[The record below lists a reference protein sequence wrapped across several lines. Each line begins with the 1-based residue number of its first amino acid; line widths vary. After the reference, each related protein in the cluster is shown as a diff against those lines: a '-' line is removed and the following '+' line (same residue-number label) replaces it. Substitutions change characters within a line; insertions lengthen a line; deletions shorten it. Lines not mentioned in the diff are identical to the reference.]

1 MSDQPPDQP
10 MEDAP
15 PADAPPP
22 PSPADVILQRAQRNS
37 RGVDREAEA
46 AEQRWASL
54 GGGSA
59 LGDGTNEAAAP
70 APAAPQLETLDVRV
84 TFFADG
90 FTVEEQKPKE
100 TKPEPPKPRRGGT
113 ATLQDFA
120 APPRPPTLPTDFPE
134 LRPFDSDES
143 REFLDHLARDEVP
156 PSLRRPNRRVR
167 FGVADARPMP
177 CPWGP
182 RRRRARPCSARWAG
196 GAAAPAPEKF
206 TGRARRSAALL
217 QRRPS
222 RMLRSP
228 TRPSSTPPNRWP
240 SSACASGKALAV
252 ELNQEH
258 TVGHLRAFVAAQGAG
273 GAPYD
278 LLAGFPPK
286 PQWTRRSRSATPG
299 WVVVPCPR
307 SSGPRFRFLAPPL
320 LVVFASSRSSSSLDA
335 SPGVASSRPRRR
347 HRLDGF
353 AGTESAPRACAGALN
368 PRDWMVRHRARA
380 ARSVPRPRASS
391 RPRGD
396 RRAWHRVLV
405 ERLRVIHLSLKR
417 ETMISPRTRRAT
429 GSVLRSNVLASSK
442 RFSSPRDVA

>member
-1 MSDQPPDQP
+1 MSDQPAEP
-10 MEDAP
+10 MEDAA
-15 PADAPPP
+15 PADAPAP

-90 FTVEEQKPKE
+90 FTVEEQTPKE

-134 LRPFDSDES
+134 LRPFDSEES

-182 RRRRARPCSARWAG
+182 QAPSREALQRAMGRQRQAPVKEKFVGAG
-196 GAAAPAPEKF
+196 QALGGSAAPAVADSPLPEAPVVDSSKPVAKF
-206 TGRARRSAALL
+206 R
-217 QRRPS
+217 
-222 RMLRSP
+222 LRL
-228 TRPSSTPPNRWP
+228 
-240 SSACASGKALAV
+240 ASGKALAV
-252 ELNQEH
+252 ELNEEH
-258 TVGHLRAFVAAQGAG
+258 TVGHLRAFIGAQGAG
-273 GAPYD
+273 DAPYD

-286 PQWTRRSRSATPG
+286 PLTDAAQTVGAAG
-299 WVVVPCPR
+299 
-307 SSGPRFRFLAPPL
+307 LAGGAVSQKL
-320 LVVFASSRSSSSLDA
+320 
-335 SPGVASSRPRRR
+335 
-347 HRLDGF
+347 
-353 AGTESAPRACAGALN
+353 RA
-368 PRDWMVRHRARA
+368 
-380 ARSVPRPRASS
+380 
-391 RPRGD
+391 
-396 RRAWHRVLV
+396 
-405 ERLRVIHLSLKR
+405 
-417 ETMISPRTRRAT
+417 
-429 GSVLRSNVLASSK
+429 
-442 RFSSPRDVA
+442 

>member
-1 MSDQPPDQP
+1 MSDQPSDQPDQP
-10 MEDAP
+10 MEDA
-15 PADAPPP
+15 APPP

-59 LGDGTNEAAAP
+59 LGDGTTEAAAP

-134 LRPFDSDES
+134 LRPFDTEES

-182 RRRRARPCSARWAG
+182 QAPSREALQRAMGRQRR
-196 GAAAPAPEKF
+196 AAPAPEKF
-206 TGRARRSAALL
+206 TGSGQTLGGSAAPAVAEDAPLPEAPVVDASKPVAKF
-217 QRRPS
+217 R
-222 RMLRSP
+222 LRLA
-228 TRPSSTPPNRWP
+228 T
-240 SSACASGKALAV
+240 GKALAV
-252 ELNQEH
+252 ELNQDH
-258 TVGHLRAFVAAQGAG
+258 TVGHLRAFIGAQGAG

-286 PQWTRRSRSATPG
+286 P
-299 WVVVPCPR
+299 
-307 SSGPRFRFLAPPL
+307 L
-320 LVVFASSRSSSSLDA
+320 LDA
-335 SPGVASSRPRRR
+335 AQSVGA
-347 HRLDGF
+347 
-353 AGTESAPRACAGALN
+353 AGLAGGAVSQKLRA
-368 PRDWMVRHRARA
+368 
-380 ARSVPRPRASS
+380 
-391 RPRGD
+391 
-396 RRAWHRVLV
+396 
-405 ERLRVIHLSLKR
+405 
-417 ETMISPRTRRAT
+417 
-429 GSVLRSNVLASSK
+429 
-442 RFSSPRDVA
+442 

>member
-1 MSDQPPDQP
+1 

-15 PADAPPP
+15 PADAPAP

-59 LGDGTNEAAAP
+59 LGDGTTEPAA

-100 TKPEPPKPRRGGT
+100 TKPEPPRPRRGGT

-182 RRRRARPCSARWAG
+182 QAPSREALQRAMGRQR

-206 TGRARRSAALL
+206 TGAGQALGGATPTPAVEDAPL
-217 QRRPS
+217 PEAPVVDSSKPVAKFR
-222 RMLRSP
+222 LRL
-228 TRPSSTPPNRWP
+228 
-240 SSACASGKALAV
+240 ASGKALAV
-252 ELNQEH
+252 ELNEEP

-273 GAPYD
+273 EKPYD

-286 PQWTRRSRSATPG
+286 PLTDAAQTVGAAG
-299 WVVVPCPR
+299 
-307 SSGPRFRFLAPPL
+307 LAGGAVSQKL
-320 LVVFASSRSSSSLDA
+320 
-335 SPGVASSRPRRR
+335 
-347 HRLDGF
+347 
-353 AGTESAPRACAGALN
+353 RA
-368 PRDWMVRHRARA
+368 
-380 ARSVPRPRASS
+380 
-391 RPRGD
+391 
-396 RRAWHRVLV
+396 
-405 ERLRVIHLSLKR
+405 
-417 ETMISPRTRRAT
+417 
-429 GSVLRSNVLASSK
+429 
-442 RFSSPRDVA
+442 

>member
-1 MSDQPPDQP
+1 MSDQPSDQPDQP
-10 MEDAP
+10 MEDA
-15 PADAPPP
+15 APPP

-59 LGDGTNEAAAP
+59 LGDGTTEAAAP

-90 FTVEEQKPKE
+90 FTVEEQTPKE

-134 LRPFDSDES
+134 LRPFDTEES

-182 RRRRARPCSARWAG
+182 QAPSREALQRAMGRQRQ
-196 GAAAPAPEKF
+196 APVKEKF
-206 TGRARRSAALL
+206 VGEGQALGGSSVPAVEDTAPL
-217 QRRPS
+217 PDAPVVDASKPVAKFR
-222 RMLRSP
+222 LRL
-228 TRPSSTPPNRWP
+228 
-240 SSACASGKALAV
+240 ASGKALAV
-252 ELNQEH
+252 ELNQDH

-273 GAPYD
+273 DKPYD

-286 PQWTRRSRSATPG
+286 P
-299 WVVVPCPR
+299 
-307 SSGPRFRFLAPPL
+307 L
-320 LVVFASSRSSSSLDA
+320 LDA
-335 SPGVASSRPRRR
+335 AQTVGA
-347 HRLDGF
+347 
-353 AGTESAPRACAGALN
+353 AGLGGGAVSQKLRA
-368 PRDWMVRHRARA
+368 
-380 ARSVPRPRASS
+380 
-391 RPRGD
+391 
-396 RRAWHRVLV
+396 
-405 ERLRVIHLSLKR
+405 
-417 ETMISPRTRRAT
+417 
-429 GSVLRSNVLASSK
+429 
-442 RFSSPRDVA
+442 

>member
-1 MSDQPPDQP
+1 

-15 PADAPPP
+15 PADAPAP

-59 LGDGTNEAAAP
+59 LGDGTTEPAA

-100 TKPEPPKPRRGGT
+100 TKPEPPRPRRGGT

-182 RRRRARPCSARWAG
+182 QAPSREALQRAMGRQR

-206 TGRARRSAALL
+206 TGAGQALGGATPTPAVEDAPL
-217 QRRPS
+217 PEAPVVDSSKPVAKFR
-222 RMLRSP
+222 LRL
-228 TRPSSTPPNRWP
+228 
-240 SSACASGKALAV
+240 ASGKALAV
-252 ELNQEH
+252 ELNEEH

-273 GAPYD
+273 EKPYD

-286 PQWTRRSRSATPG
+286 PLT
-299 WVVVPCPR
+299 
-307 SSGPRFRFLAPPL
+307 
-320 LVVFASSRSSSSLDA
+320 DA
-335 SPGVASSRPRRR
+335 AQTVGA
-347 HRLDGF
+347 
-353 AGTESAPRACAGALN
+353 AGLGGGAVSQKLRA
-368 PRDWMVRHRARA
+368 
-380 ARSVPRPRASS
+380 
-391 RPRGD
+391 
-396 RRAWHRVLV
+396 
-405 ERLRVIHLSLKR
+405 
-417 ETMISPRTRRAT
+417 
-429 GSVLRSNVLASSK
+429 
-442 RFSSPRDVA
+442 

>member
-1 MSDQPPDQP
+1 

-15 PADAPPP
+15 ADAAPADAPAP

-59 LGDGTNEAAAP
+59 LGDGTTEAAAP

-100 TKPEPPKPRRGGT
+100 RKPEPPKPRRGGT

-182 RRRRARPCSARWAG
+182 QAPSREALQRAMGRQRR
-196 GAAAPAPEKF
+196 AAAPVEKF
-206 TGRARRSAALL
+206 VGEGQALGG
-217 QRRPS
+217 
-222 RMLRSP
+222 
-228 TRPSSTPPNRWP
+228 
-240 SSACASGKALAV
+240 SSAPTVAEDAPLPDAPVVDASKPIAKFRLRLASGKALAV
-252 ELNQEH
+252 ELNEEH
-258 TVGHLRAFVAAQGAG
+258 TVGHLRAFIGAQGAG

-286 PQWTRRSRSATPG
+286 P
-299 WVVVPCPR
+299 
-307 SSGPRFRFLAPPL
+307 L
-320 LVVFASSRSSSSLDA
+320 LDA
-335 SPGVASSRPRRR
+335 AQTVGA
-347 HRLDGF
+347 
-353 AGTESAPRACAGALN
+353 AGLGGGAVSQKLRA
-368 PRDWMVRHRARA
+368 
-380 ARSVPRPRASS
+380 
-391 RPRGD
+391 
-396 RRAWHRVLV
+396 
-405 ERLRVIHLSLKR
+405 
-417 ETMISPRTRRAT
+417 
-429 GSVLRSNVLASSK
+429 
-442 RFSSPRDVA
+442 

>member
-1 MSDQPPDQP
+1 

-15 PADAPPP
+15 PADAPAP

-59 LGDGTNEAAAP
+59 LGDGTTEPAA

-100 TKPEPPKPRRGGT
+100 TKPEPPRPRRGGT

-182 RRRRARPCSARWAG
+182 QAPSREALQRAMGRQRR
-196 GAAAPAPEKF
+196 AAAPAPEKF
-206 TGRARRSAALL
+206 TGTGQALGGATPTPAVEDAPL
-217 QRRPS
+217 PEAPVVDSSKPVAKFR
-222 RMLRSP
+222 LRL
-228 TRPSSTPPNRWP
+228 
-240 SSACASGKALAV
+240 ASGKALAV
-252 ELNQEH
+252 ELNEEH

-273 GAPYD
+273 EKPYD

-286 PQWTRRSRSATPG
+286 PLTDAAQTVGAAG
-299 WVVVPCPR
+299 
-307 SSGPRFRFLAPPL
+307 LAGGAVSQKL
-320 LVVFASSRSSSSLDA
+320 
-335 SPGVASSRPRRR
+335 
-347 HRLDGF
+347 
-353 AGTESAPRACAGALN
+353 RA
-368 PRDWMVRHRARA
+368 
-380 ARSVPRPRASS
+380 
-391 RPRGD
+391 
-396 RRAWHRVLV
+396 
-405 ERLRVIHLSLKR
+405 
-417 ETMISPRTRRAT
+417 
-429 GSVLRSNVLASSK
+429 
-442 RFSSPRDVA
+442 

>member
-1 MSDQPPDQP
+1 

-15 PADAPPP
+15 PADAPAP

-59 LGDGTNEAAAP
+59 LGDGTTEPAA

-100 TKPEPPKPRRGGT
+100 TKPEPPRPRRGGT

-182 RRRRARPCSARWAG
+182 QAPSREALQRAMGRQR

-206 TGRARRSAALL
+206 TGAGQALGGATPTPAVEDAPL
-217 QRRPS
+217 PEAPVVDSSKPVAKFR
-222 RMLRSP
+222 LRL
-228 TRPSSTPPNRWP
+228 
-240 SSACASGKALAV
+240 ASGKALAV
-252 ELNQEH
+252 ELNEEH

-273 GAPYD
+273 EKPYD

-286 PQWTRRSRSATPG
+286 PLTDAAQTVGAAG
-299 WVVVPCPR
+299 
-307 SSGPRFRFLAPPL
+307 LAGGAVSQKL
-320 LVVFASSRSSSSLDA
+320 
-335 SPGVASSRPRRR
+335 
-347 HRLDGF
+347 
-353 AGTESAPRACAGALN
+353 RA
-368 PRDWMVRHRARA
+368 
-380 ARSVPRPRASS
+380 
-391 RPRGD
+391 
-396 RRAWHRVLV
+396 
-405 ERLRVIHLSLKR
+405 
-417 ETMISPRTRRAT
+417 
-429 GSVLRSNVLASSK
+429 
-442 RFSSPRDVA
+442 

>member
-15 PADAPPP
+15 ADAAPADAPAP

-59 LGDGTNEAAAP
+59 LGDGTTEAAAP

-90 FTVEEQKPKE
+90 FTVEEQTPKE

-182 RRRRARPCSARWAG
+182 QAPSREALQRAMGRQRRA
-196 GAAAPAPEKF
+196 APVQEKF
-206 TGRARRSAALL
+206 TGSGQTLGG
-217 QRRPS
+217 
-222 RMLRSP
+222 
-228 TRPSSTPPNRWP
+228 SSTPAVEDTAPLPDAPVVDASKPVAKFRLRL
-240 SSACASGKALAV
+240 ASGKALAV
-252 ELNQEH
+252 ELNQDH

-286 PQWTRRSRSATPG
+286 PLTDATQTVG
-299 WVVVPCPR
+299 AA
-307 SSGPRFRFLAPPL
+307 GLAGGAVSQKL
-320 LVVFASSRSSSSLDA
+320 
-335 SPGVASSRPRRR
+335 
-347 HRLDGF
+347 
-353 AGTESAPRACAGALN
+353 RA
-368 PRDWMVRHRARA
+368 
-380 ARSVPRPRASS
+380 
-391 RPRGD
+391 
-396 RRAWHRVLV
+396 
-405 ERLRVIHLSLKR
+405 
-417 ETMISPRTRRAT
+417 
-429 GSVLRSNVLASSK
+429 
-442 RFSSPRDVA
+442 

>member
-10 MEDAP
+10 MEDAA
-15 PADAPPP
+15 PADAPAP

-59 LGDGTNEAAAP
+59 LGDGTTEAAAP

-90 FTVEEQKPKE
+90 FTVEEQTPKE

-134 LRPFDSDES
+134 LRPFDTEES

-182 RRRRARPCSARWAG
+182 QAPSREALQRAMGRQRQ
-196 GAAAPAPEKF
+196 APVKEKF
-206 TGRARRSAALL
+206 VGEGQALGGSSVPAVEDTAPL
-217 QRRPS
+217 PDAPVVDASKPVAKFR
-222 RMLRSP
+222 LRL
-228 TRPSSTPPNRWP
+228 
-240 SSACASGKALAV
+240 ASGKALAV
-252 ELNQEH
+252 ELNQDH

-273 GAPYD
+273 DKPYD

-286 PQWTRRSRSATPG
+286 P
-299 WVVVPCPR
+299 
-307 SSGPRFRFLAPPL
+307 L
-320 LVVFASSRSSSSLDA
+320 LDA
-335 SPGVASSRPRRR
+335 AQTVGA
-347 HRLDGF
+347 
-353 AGTESAPRACAGALN
+353 AGLAGGAVSQKLRA
-368 PRDWMVRHRARA
+368 
-380 ARSVPRPRASS
+380 
-391 RPRGD
+391 
-396 RRAWHRVLV
+396 
-405 ERLRVIHLSLKR
+405 
-417 ETMISPRTRRAT
+417 
-429 GSVLRSNVLASSK
+429 
-442 RFSSPRDVA
+442 

>member
-59 LGDGTNEAAAP
+59 LGDGTTEAAAP

-100 TKPEPPKPRRGGT
+100 TKPEPPRPRRGGT

-182 RRRRARPCSARWAG
+182 Q
-196 GAAAPAPEKF
+196 APSREA
-206 TGRARRSAALL
+206 L
-217 QRRPS
+217 QR
-222 RMLRSP
+222 
-228 TRPSSTPPNRWP
+228 
-240 SSACASGKALAV
+240 ALVART
-252 ELNQEH
+252 LC
-258 TVGHLRAFVAAQGAG
+258 RADKCG
-273 GAPYD
+273 
-278 LLAGFPPK
+278 
-286 PQWTRRSRSATPG
+286 
-299 WVVVPCPR
+299 
-307 SSGPRFRFLAPPL
+307 
-320 LVVFASSRSSSSLDA
+320 
-335 SPGVASSRPRRR
+335 
-347 HRLDGF
+347 
-353 AGTESAPRACAGALN
+353 
-368 PRDWMVRHRARA
+368 
-380 ARSVPRPRASS
+380 
-391 RPRGD
+391 
-396 RRAWHRVLV
+396 
-405 ERLRVIHLSLKR
+405 
-417 ETMISPRTRRAT
+417 
-429 GSVLRSNVLASSK
+429 
-442 RFSSPRDVA
+442 

>member
-1 MSDQPPDQP
+1 MSDQPSDQPDQP
-10 MEDAP
+10 MEDA
-15 PADAPPP
+15 APPP

-59 LGDGTNEAAAP
+59 LGDGTTEAAAP

-90 FTVEEQKPKE
+90 FTVEEQTPKE

-134 LRPFDSDES
+134 LRPFDTEES

-182 RRRRARPCSARWAG
+182 QAPSREALQRAMGRQRQ
-196 GAAAPAPEKF
+196 APVKEKF
-206 TGRARRSAALL
+206 VGEGQALGGSSVPAVEDTAPL
-217 QRRPS
+217 PDAPVVDASKPVAKFR
-222 RMLRSP
+222 LRL
-228 TRPSSTPPNRWP
+228 
-240 SSACASGKALAV
+240 ASGKALAV
-252 ELNQEH
+252 ELNQDH

-286 PQWTRRSRSATPG
+286 P
-299 WVVVPCPR
+299 
-307 SSGPRFRFLAPPL
+307 L
-320 LVVFASSRSSSSLDA
+320 LDA
-335 SPGVASSRPRRR
+335 AQTVGA
-347 HRLDGF
+347 
-353 AGTESAPRACAGALN
+353 AGLAGGAVSQKLRA
-368 PRDWMVRHRARA
+368 
-380 ARSVPRPRASS
+380 
-391 RPRGD
+391 
-396 RRAWHRVLV
+396 
-405 ERLRVIHLSLKR
+405 
-417 ETMISPRTRRAT
+417 
-429 GSVLRSNVLASSK
+429 
-442 RFSSPRDVA
+442 

>member
-1 MSDQPPDQP
+1 

-15 PADAPPP
+15 ADAAPPP

-59 LGDGTNEAAAP
+59 LGDGTTEAAAP
-70 APAAPQLETLDVRV
+70 APTQPQLETLDVRV

-90 FTVEEQKPKE
+90 FTVEEQTPKE
-100 TKPEPPKPRRGGT
+100 MKPEPPRPRRGGT

-182 RRRRARPCSARWAG
+182 QAPSREALQRAMGRQRR
-196 GAAAPAPEKF
+196 AAPAPEKF
-206 TGRARRSAALL
+206 TGSGQTLGGSAPTVAEDAPLPEAPVVDASKPVAKF
-217 QRRPS
+217 R
-222 RMLRSP
+222 LRLA
-228 TRPSSTPPNRWP
+228 T
-240 SSACASGKALAV
+240 GKALAV
-252 ELNQEH
+252 ELNQDH

-273 GAPYD
+273 DKPYD

-286 PQWTRRSRSATPG
+286 PLT
-299 WVVVPCPR
+299 
-307 SSGPRFRFLAPPL
+307 
-320 LVVFASSRSSSSLDA
+320 DA
-335 SPGVASSRPRRR
+335 AQTIGA
-347 HRLDGF
+347 
-353 AGTESAPRACAGALN
+353 AGLGGGAVSQKLRA
-368 PRDWMVRHRARA
+368 
-380 ARSVPRPRASS
+380 
-391 RPRGD
+391 
-396 RRAWHRVLV
+396 
-405 ERLRVIHLSLKR
+405 
-417 ETMISPRTRRAT
+417 
-429 GSVLRSNVLASSK
+429 
-442 RFSSPRDVA
+442 

>member
-15 PADAPPP
+15 ADAPPPP

-59 LGDGTNEAAAP
+59 LGDGTTEVNTSAP
-70 APAAPQLETLDVRV
+70 TQPQLETLDVRV

-134 LRPFDSDES
+134 LRPFDTEES

-182 RRRRARPCSARWAG
+182 QAPSREALQRAMGRQRR
-196 GAAAPAPEKF
+196 AAPAPEKF
-206 TGRARRSAALL
+206 TGSGQTLGGSAAPAVAEDAPLPEAPVVDASKPVAKF
-217 QRRPS
+217 R
-222 RMLRSP
+222 LRLA
-228 TRPSSTPPNRWP
+228 T
-240 SSACASGKALAV
+240 GKALAV
-252 ELNQEH
+252 ELNQDH
-258 TVGHLRAFVAAQGAG
+258 TVGHLRAFIGAQGAG

-286 PQWTRRSRSATPG
+286 P
-299 WVVVPCPR
+299 
-307 SSGPRFRFLAPPL
+307 L
-320 LVVFASSRSSSSLDA
+320 LDA
-335 SPGVASSRPRRR
+335 AQSVGA
-347 HRLDGF
+347 
-353 AGTESAPRACAGALN
+353 AGLAGGAVSQKLRA
-368 PRDWMVRHRARA
+368 
-380 ARSVPRPRASS
+380 
-391 RPRGD
+391 
-396 RRAWHRVLV
+396 
-405 ERLRVIHLSLKR
+405 
-417 ETMISPRTRRAT
+417 
-429 GSVLRSNVLASSK
+429 
-442 RFSSPRDVA
+442 

>member
-1 MSDQPPDQP
+1 

-15 PADAPPP
+15 PADAPAP

-59 LGDGTNEAAAP
+59 LGDGTTEPAA

-100 TKPEPPKPRRGGT
+100 TKPEPPRPRRGGT

-182 RRRRARPCSARWAG
+182 QAPSREALQRAMGRQR

-206 TGRARRSAALL
+206 TGAGQALGGATPTPAVEDAPL
-217 QRRPS
+217 PEAPVVDSSKPVAKFR
-222 RMLRSP
+222 LRL
-228 TRPSSTPPNRWP
+228 
-240 SSACASGKALAV
+240 ASGKALAV
-252 ELNQEH
+252 ELNEEH

-273 GAPYD
+273 DKPYD

-286 PQWTRRSRSATPG
+286 P
-299 WVVVPCPR
+299 
-307 SSGPRFRFLAPPL
+307 
-320 LVVFASSRSSSSLDA
+320 LVDA
-335 SPGVASSRPRRR
+335 EQTVGA
-347 HRLDGF
+347 
-353 AGTESAPRACAGALN
+353 AGLGGGAVSQKLRA
-368 PRDWMVRHRARA
+368 
-380 ARSVPRPRASS
+380 
-391 RPRGD
+391 
-396 RRAWHRVLV
+396 
-405 ERLRVIHLSLKR
+405 
-417 ETMISPRTRRAT
+417 
-429 GSVLRSNVLASSK
+429 
-442 RFSSPRDVA
+442 

>member
-15 PADAPPP
+15 ADAAPPP

-59 LGDGTNEAAAP
+59 LGDGTTEAAAP
-70 APAAPQLETLDVRV
+70 APTQPQLETLDVRV

-90 FTVEEQKPKE
+90 FTVEEQTPKE
-100 TKPEPPKPRRGGT
+100 MKPEPPRPRRGGT

-182 RRRRARPCSARWAG
+182 QTPSREALQRAMGRQRR
-196 GAAAPAPEKF
+196 AAAPVQEKF
-206 TGRARRSAALL
+206 AGAGQALGGSAPTPAVEDTAPLPEAPVVDAAKPVAKF
-217 QRRPS
+217 R
-222 RMLRSP
+222 LRLA
-228 TRPSSTPPNRWP
+228 T
-240 SSACASGKALAV
+240 GKALAV
-252 ELNQEH
+252 ELNQDH

-286 PQWTRRSRSATPG
+286 PLTDAGQTVGAAG
-299 WVVVPCPR
+299 
-307 SSGPRFRFLAPPL
+307 LAGGAVSQKL
-320 LVVFASSRSSSSLDA
+320 
-335 SPGVASSRPRRR
+335 
-347 HRLDGF
+347 
-353 AGTESAPRACAGALN
+353 RA
-368 PRDWMVRHRARA
+368 
-380 ARSVPRPRASS
+380 
-391 RPRGD
+391 
-396 RRAWHRVLV
+396 
-405 ERLRVIHLSLKR
+405 
-417 ETMISPRTRRAT
+417 
-429 GSVLRSNVLASSK
+429 
-442 RFSSPRDVA
+442 

>member
-1 MSDQPPDQP
+1 
-10 MEDAP
+10 MEDAA

-59 LGDGTNEAAAP
+59 LGDGTNEPAAP
-70 APAAPQLETLDVRV
+70 APAPTQLETLDVRV

-100 TKPEPPKPRRGGT
+100 TKPEPPRPRRGGT

-182 RRRRARPCSARWAG
+182 QAPSREALQQAMGRQRR
-196 GAAAPAPEKF
+196 AAAPAPEKF
-206 TGRARRSAALL
+206 TGSGQTLGGSAAPAVAEDAPLPEAPVVDASKPVAKF
-217 QRRPS
+217 R
-222 RMLRSP
+222 LRLA
-228 TRPSSTPPNRWP
+228 T
-240 SSACASGKALAV
+240 GKALAV
-252 ELNQEH
+252 ELNQDH

-273 GAPYD
+273 DAPYD

-286 PQWTRRSRSATPG
+286 PLTDAAQTVGAAG
-299 WVVVPCPR
+299 
-307 SSGPRFRFLAPPL
+307 LAGGAVSQKL
-320 LVVFASSRSSSSLDA
+320 
-335 SPGVASSRPRRR
+335 
-347 HRLDGF
+347 
-353 AGTESAPRACAGALN
+353 RA
-368 PRDWMVRHRARA
+368 
-380 ARSVPRPRASS
+380 
-391 RPRGD
+391 
-396 RRAWHRVLV
+396 
-405 ERLRVIHLSLKR
+405 
-417 ETMISPRTRRAT
+417 
-429 GSVLRSNVLASSK
+429 
-442 RFSSPRDVA
+442 

>member
-1 MSDQPPDQP
+1 

-15 PADAPPP
+15 PANAPAP

-59 LGDGTNEAAAP
+59 LGDGTTEPAA

-182 RRRRARPCSARWAG
+182 QAPSREALQRAMGRQR

-206 TGRARRSAALL
+206 TGAGQALGGATPTPAVEDAPL
-217 QRRPS
+217 PEAPVVDSSKPVAKFR
-222 RMLRSP
+222 LRL
-228 TRPSSTPPNRWP
+228 
-240 SSACASGKALAV
+240 ASGKALAV
-252 ELNQEH
+252 ELNEEH

-273 GAPYD
+273 EKPYD

-286 PQWTRRSRSATPG
+286 PLTDAAQTVGAAG
-299 WVVVPCPR
+299 
-307 SSGPRFRFLAPPL
+307 LAGGAVSQKL
-320 LVVFASSRSSSSLDA
+320 
-335 SPGVASSRPRRR
+335 
-347 HRLDGF
+347 
-353 AGTESAPRACAGALN
+353 RA
-368 PRDWMVRHRARA
+368 
-380 ARSVPRPRASS
+380 
-391 RPRGD
+391 
-396 RRAWHRVLV
+396 
-405 ERLRVIHLSLKR
+405 
-417 ETMISPRTRRAT
+417 
-429 GSVLRSNVLASSK
+429 
-442 RFSSPRDVA
+442 

>member
-10 MEDAP
+10 MEDAA

-59 LGDGTNEAAAP
+59 LGDGTTEAAAP

-100 TKPEPPKPRRGGT
+100 SKPEPPRPRRGGT

-182 RRRRARPCSARWAG
+182 QAPSREALQRAMGRQRR
-196 GAAAPAPEKF
+196 AAAPAEKF
-206 TGRARRSAALL
+206 VGEGQALGGATPTPAVEDAPL
-217 QRRPS
+217 PDAPVVDASKPIAKFR
-222 RMLRSP
+222 LRL
-228 TRPSSTPPNRWP
+228 
-240 SSACASGKALAV
+240 ASGKALAV
-252 ELNQEH
+252 ELNEEH
-258 TVGHLRAFVAAQGAG
+258 TVGHLRAFIGAQGAG
-273 GAPYD
+273 EKPYD

-286 PQWTRRSRSATPG
+286 P
-299 WVVVPCPR
+299 
-307 SSGPRFRFLAPPL
+307 L
-320 LVVFASSRSSSSLDA
+320 LDA
-335 SPGVASSRPRRR
+335 AQTVGA
-347 HRLDGF
+347 
-353 AGTESAPRACAGALN
+353 AGLGGGAVSQKLRA
-368 PRDWMVRHRARA
+368 
-380 ARSVPRPRASS
+380 
-391 RPRGD
+391 
-396 RRAWHRVLV
+396 
-405 ERLRVIHLSLKR
+405 
-417 ETMISPRTRRAT
+417 
-429 GSVLRSNVLASSK
+429 
-442 RFSSPRDVA
+442 

>member
-1 MSDQPPDQP
+1 

-59 LGDGTNEAAAP
+59 LGDGTTEAAAP

-100 TKPEPPKPRRGGT
+100 TKPEPPRPRRGGT

-182 RRRRARPCSARWAG
+182 QAPSREALQRAMGRQRR
-196 GAAAPAPEKF
+196 AAAPRRSYGCGP
-206 TGRARRSAALL
+206 GARRPTPTPAVEDAPLPEAPVVDASKPVAKF
-217 QRRPS
+217 R
-222 RMLRSP
+222 LRL
-228 TRPSSTPPNRWP
+228 
-240 SSACASGKALAV
+240 ASGKALAV
-252 ELNQEH
+252 ELNQDH

-273 GAPYD
+273 EKPYD

-286 PQWTRRSRSATPG
+286 PLTDAAQTVGAAGLAGGAVSR
-299 WVVVPCPR
+299 
-307 SSGPRFRFLAPPL
+307 
-320 LVVFASSRSSSSLDA
+320 
-335 SPGVASSRPRRR
+335 
-347 HRLDGF
+347 
-353 AGTESAPRACAGALN
+353 N
-368 PRDWMVRHRARA
+368 PA
-380 ARSVPRPRASS
+380 
-391 RPRGD
+391 
-396 RRAWHRVLV
+396 
-405 ERLRVIHLSLKR
+405 
-417 ETMISPRTRRAT
+417 
-429 GSVLRSNVLASSK
+429 
-442 RFSSPRDVA
+442 

>member
-1 MSDQPPDQP
+1 MSDQPSDQP
-10 MEDAP
+10 DMEDAA
-15 PADAPPP
+15 PADAPAP

-59 LGDGTNEAAAP
+59 LGDGTNEPAAP
-70 APAAPQLETLDVRV
+70 APTQPQLETLDVRV

-90 FTVEEQKPKE
+90 FTVEEQTPKE

-182 RRRRARPCSARWAG
+182 QAPSREALQRAMGRQRR
-196 GAAAPAPEKF
+196 AAPAPEKF
-206 TGRARRSAALL
+206 TGSGQTLGG
-217 QRRPS
+217 
-222 RMLRSP
+222 
-228 TRPSSTPPNRWP
+228 SSTPAVEDAPLPEAPVVDAAKRI
-240 SSACASGKALAV
+240 AKFRLRLASGKALAV
-252 ELNQEH
+252 ELNQDH

-286 PQWTRRSRSATPG
+286 P
-299 WVVVPCPR
+299 
-307 SSGPRFRFLAPPL
+307 L
-320 LVVFASSRSSSSLDA
+320 LDA
-335 SPGVASSRPRRR
+335 AQTVGA
-347 HRLDGF
+347 
-353 AGTESAPRACAGALN
+353 AGLGGGAVSQKLRA
-368 PRDWMVRHRARA
+368 
-380 ARSVPRPRASS
+380 
-391 RPRGD
+391 
-396 RRAWHRVLV
+396 
-405 ERLRVIHLSLKR
+405 
-417 ETMISPRTRRAT
+417 
-429 GSVLRSNVLASSK
+429 
-442 RFSSPRDVA
+442 